1 MKLKNN
7 AYEIKNHA
15 YEIKID
21 AYKNTLICNN
31 NFKKQEGGSMS
42 NILHQSNTDDKLV
55 YSVEELQ
62 RLLGLGR
69 NNTYDLVNSGVFPV
83 VRVNNRIL
91 IPKEPFL
98 QWLHRGNFQGR

>member
-1 MKLKNN
+1 
-7 AYEIKNHA
+7 
-15 YEIKID
+15 
-21 AYKNTLICNN
+21 
-31 NFKKQEGGSMS
+31 MS
-42 NILHQSNTDDKLV
+42 KFANQHTSEEKLV

-69 NNTYDLVNSGVFPV
+69 NNTYELVNSGVFPV

-98 QWLHRGNFQGR
+98 QWLHKGNFQSR

>member
-1 MKLKNN
+1 
-7 AYEIKNHA
+7 
-15 YEIKID
+15 
-21 AYKNTLICNN
+21 
-31 NFKKQEGGSMS
+31 MS
-42 NILHQSNTDDKLV
+42 KFTNQHMPEEKLV

-69 NNTYDLVNSGVFPV
+69 NNTYELVNSGAFPV

-98 QWLHRGNFQGR
+98 QWLHKGNFQSR

>member
-1 MKLKNN
+1 
-7 AYEIKNHA
+7 
-15 YEIKID
+15 
-21 AYKNTLICNN
+21 
-31 NFKKQEGGSMS
+31 MS
-42 NILHQSNTDDKLV
+42 KFANQHTSEEKLV

-69 NNTYDLVNSGVFPV
+69 NNTYELVNSGVFPV

-98 QWLHRGNFQGR
+98 QWLHKGNIQSR